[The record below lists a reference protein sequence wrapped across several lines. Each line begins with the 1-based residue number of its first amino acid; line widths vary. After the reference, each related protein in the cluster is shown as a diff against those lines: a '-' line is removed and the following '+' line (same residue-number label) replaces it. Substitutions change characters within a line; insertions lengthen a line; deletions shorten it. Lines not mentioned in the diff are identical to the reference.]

1 MPCATHARRKRPRC
15 LRRIAISR
23 LYEVKHM
30 ICRSMFVL
38 LLGLAFA
45 ASTFAAS
52 PRHSKDPKPDHPKI
66 NRHDPA
72 FRAGFMAGYRE
83 GSNDSEA
90 LSNSYRD
97 ESGPVYSEAL
107 DGYTPQYGDQA
118 AYQQLFRRG
127 YIAGY
132 KDGWDFNSGQYNP
145 LGAGGGG
152 GAGGG

>member
-1 MPCATHARRKRPRC
+1 MGYRT
-15 LRRIAISR
+15 
-23 LYEVKHM
+23 
-30 ICRSMFVL
+30 MFAL
-38 LLGLAFA
+38 LIGVGFAVNAFA
-45 ASTFAAS
+45 AS
-52 PRHSKDPKPDHPKI
+52 PKHNKDPKAAHAKV

-72 FRAGFMAGYRE
+72 FRAGFMDGYRQ

-97 ESGPVYSEAL
+97 ESGPVYGEAL